1 MPVKPVASLL
11 IYALNLAMK
20 RLILLVFTAL
30 LACSTDSAEPNLS
43 PDLYFPPAGTQWETI
58 SVESLG
64 WNQGALDELRDFLEL
79 KNTRS
84 FMILVD
90 GKIAV
95 EYYFGS
101 HTANSPWYWA
111 SAGKTLT
118 TAMTGIAERDGLLLV
133 DDKVSTHLGA
143 GWTSL
148 TSAQED
154 AIKISHLLTM
164 TSGLDDVANG
174 DCVSPDCLT
183 YVAPAGTRWAYDN
196 VYVKLQDV
204 VAQASGET
212 WKDYFNSRLKQPIG
226 MTGTWINSNDLS
238 IYWSDTRSMARFGL
252 LMLAKGK
259 WGDTRILPEAFC
271 AQATQTSQPINKAYG
286 YLWWLNGKESY
297 RLPQLQLEFDG
308 TLIPSAPQDMYAAMG
323 MNDQRIYVIPSRNMV
338 VVRMGDSAEGTNFA
352 LSGFDNALWE
362 KINAAVN

>member
-1 MPVKPVASLL
+1 
-11 IYALNLAMK
+11 MK
-20 RLILLVFTAL
+20 RLILLAFTAL
-30 LACSTDSAEPNLS
+30 ACSNDPAPTNLPS
-43 PDLYFPPAGTQWETI
+43 TLYYPPAGTQWETV
-58 SVESLG
+58 SPESLG
-64 WNQGALDELRDFLEL
+64 WNQDALNELHAFLEL

-90 GKIAV
+90 GRIAV
-95 EYYFGS
+95 EYYFGT
-101 HTANSPWYWA
+101 HTPSSPWYWA

-118 TAMTGIAERDGLLLV
+118 AAMTGIAERDGWLAI
-133 DDKVSTHLGA
+133 DDKVSDHLGA

-154 AIKISHLLTM
+154 AIKVSHLLTM
-164 TSGLDDVANG
+164 TSGLDDAANG

-183 YVAPAGTRWAYDN
+183 YLAPAGTRWAYDN

-204 VAQASGET
+204 VVQASGEN
-212 WKDYFNSRLKQPIG
+212 WNDYFTTRLKQPIG

-238 IYWSDTRSMARFGL
+238 VYWSDTRSMARFGL
-252 LMLAKGK
+252 LMLGKGK
-259 WGDTRILPEAFC
+259 WGETQILPEAFC

-286 YLWWLNGKESY
+286 YLWWLNGKENY

-308 TLIPSAPQDMYAAMG
+308 MLIPSAPQDLYAALG
-323 MNDQRIYVIPSRNMV
+323 KNDQKIYVIPSRNMV
-338 VVRMGDSAEGTNFA
+338 VVRMGDSADGTNFA